1 MAEVG
6 LRAALTARLRR
17 TAPEPP
23 PELMLPAL
31 AGRRV
36 LLVYGLLGEGAA
48 RLAPL
53 GMDYMGTQLRWL
65 LAQGARARVVKL
77 PTTAPVAPNAARLAE
92 AILAEPEPC
101 LLVAHSKG
109 GLEAL
114 AALLDPAV
122 AARCAGFLAL
132 HSPFYG
138 SPVADALLARPR
150 LHLSLAALVR
160 ALRMGGGAGLPDLST
175 EGRAAWMERHAG
187 RVAEI
192 TASLPVL
199 CVGSHLERDAIGP
212 DRRYLPMVRFM
223 TRRGAGPNDGFVS
236 VASALLPGARHRV
249 ICGGHRA
256 SVSQGL
262 GRDPIGVLCMGL
274 EELLTAAMTDRAA
287 RLRSH

>member
-1 MAEVG
+1 MG

-17 TAPEPP
+17 PVPAPNAPEPA
-23 PELMLPAL
+23 LPAL

-36 LLVYGLLGEGAA
+36 LLVYGLLGEGAV

-53 GMDYMGTQLRWL
+53 GMDYMGMQLRWL

-77 PTTAPVAPNAARLAE
+77 PTTAPIAPNAARLAE

-114 AALLDPAV
+114 AALLEPAV
-122 AARCAGFLAL
+122 AARCAGLLAL
-132 HSPFYG
+132 HAPFHG

-150 LHLSLAALVR
+150 LHRGLAALVR

-175 EGRAAWMERHAG
+175 EGRAAWMAAHAA

-199 CVGSHLERDAIGP
+199 CVGSYLERDAVGP

-223 TRRGAGPNDGFVS
+223 MRCGAGPNDGFVS

-249 ICGGHRA
+249 IRGGHRA

-262 GRDPIGVLCMGL
+262 GRDPLGVLHEGL
-274 EELLTAAMTDRAA
+274 AELLAA
-287 RLRSH
+287 RMSERALSLRH

>member
-1 MAEVG
+1 MG

-17 TAPEPP
+17 TAAEPP
-23 PELMLPAL
+23 AEPMLPAL
-31 AGRRV
+31 EGRRV
-36 LLVYGLLGEGAA
+36 LLVYGLMGEGAA
-48 RLAPL
+48 RLAPF

-65 LAQGARARVVKL
+65 RAQGARAQVVKL
-77 PTTAPVAPNAARLAE
+77 PTTAPIAPNAARLAE
-92 AILAEPEPC
+92 AIRAEPEPC

-114 AALLDPAV
+114 AALLEPGV
-122 AARCAGFLAL
+122 AAHCAGFLAL

-150 LHLSLAALVR
+150 LHRSLAALVR

-175 EGRAAWMERHAG
+175 ESRAAWMERHEAE
-187 RVAEI
+187 VAAL
-192 TASLPVL
+192 TARLPVL
-199 CVGSHLERDAIGP
+199 CVGSYLERDALGP
-212 DRRYLPMVRFM
+212 DRRYLPMMRWM

-249 ICGGHRA
+249 IPGGHRA

-262 GRDPIGVLCMGL
+262 GRDPIGVLCEGL
-274 EELLTAAMTDRAA
+274 EELLTAAMTERAVG
-287 RLRSH
+287 LRH